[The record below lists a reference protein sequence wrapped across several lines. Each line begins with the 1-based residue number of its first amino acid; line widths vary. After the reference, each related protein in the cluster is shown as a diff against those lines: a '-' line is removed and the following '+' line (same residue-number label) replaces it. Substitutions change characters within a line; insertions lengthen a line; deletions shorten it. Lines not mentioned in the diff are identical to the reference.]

1 MHHPEPARLTA
12 FQAELTEYR
21 QCNWQDIFAGFSRL
35 RAITFSSSL
44 EFLLGLTG
52 RLEDMEIVFG
62 SEHILTK
69 THLALV
75 QASQVFEEYGFRDC
89 LADQKSLVEGLRRIL
104 GQRHHLFLPRLQDGT
119 LRFRLLTGR
128 PSHEKLYLLSGPDGH
143 RVVTGSANLSQAA
156 FHGRQHEI
164 IITFDDPAAWR
175 VFEDYYQRDYRQSVP
190 VEDEILIGVSPTS
203 KTGQMDIRAD
213 PLPYEDVPIVRA
225 IRAGLAHVEQGG
237 IPVPDGFS
245 ATALR
250 TARRLRQ
257 ELEAVPLP
265 MNRKGI
271 ALVTPGTVST
281 FLHARNSLPAPDR
294 VADGIPRA
302 TLSVRTGEIHLNDR
316 LWLSEKEMVPS
327 AQVARDA
334 RLLVNYIGSFA
345 AFYGNSRSAMTSYWA
360 FLVWLY
366 MAPFSAFLRQGAV
379 INHIDPW
386 LYPPYAVLY
395 GRSSGGKTLFTRIIA
410 QSMFG
415 IVKSIRS
422 SDFTAQRALA
432 LRHELGAI
440 PLLIDDVTPDRM
452 GKYVPDMVR
461 TDHDMADIYA
471 PIVLTTNKDVTSIP
485 ADLTKR
491 MVTCHIDASLPDSR
505 ALQTE
510 SPRRLQKEIGTAL
523 YRQYL
528 TLMLPHARAMRGEMD
543 HGGGKTIPDVFVLS
557 SRILLALLDQHVS
570 ARPDWACPLSYRTYQ
585 AMRAIQFQRIL
596 IEMIGSHPEN
606 ITLSR
611 DRRFMRARFAGDIRQ
626 AVAFEKSVPE
636 FVFKGRI
643 ADTVKLDLMAM
654 ENELGFAPIRQTS
667 VLGRI
672 MKAWK
677 KPGSPKGGHFVKND
691 NGP

>member
-1 MHHPEPARLTA
+1 MTDLLSNLPSRQPAPLTVFQARLDA
-12 FQAELTEYR
+12 HAQ
-21 QCNWQDIFAGFSRL
+21 QNWQDVFAGFSVL

-44 EFLLGLTG
+44 EFLLDLAEQF
-52 RLEDMEIVFG
+52 EDMEIIFG
-62 SEHILTK
+62 AEHILTK

-75 QASQVFEEYGFRDC
+75 QASQVFEAYGFRDC
-89 LADQKSLVEGLRRIL
+89 LADQKSLVEGLRQLL
-104 GQRHHLFLPRLQDGT
+104 GPRSSLFLPRLHDGT
-119 LRFRLLTGR
+119 LRFRLMTGR

-143 RVVTGSANLSQAA
+143 RVVTGSANLSLSA
-156 FHGRQHEI
+156 FHARQHEV
-164 IITFDDPAAWR
+164 IITFDDPTAWH
-175 VFEDYYQRDYRQSVP
+175 VFEDYYQRDYKQSVP
-190 VEDEILIGVSPTS
+190 VEDEILIGVSPTA
-203 KTGQMDIRAD
+203 KTGQADIRTD
-213 PLPYEDVPIVRA
+213 PIPYEDVPIVRA

-237 IPVPDGFS
+237 IPMPDGFS

-250 TARRLRQ
+250 MAQRLRQ
-257 ELEAVPLP
+257 ELETVPLP
-265 MNRKGI
+265 MNRKGM
-271 ALVTPGTVST
+271 ALVTPRTVST
-281 FLHARNSLPAPDR
+281 FLQARNNLPAPDR
-294 VADGIPRA
+294 PADDIPRA
-302 TLSVRTGEIHLNDR
+302 ILSVRTGEVHLNDR
-316 LWLSEKEMVPS
+316 LWLSEKETIP
-327 AQVARDA
+327 AEQVARDA
-334 RLLVNYIGSFA
+334 RMLVAYISSFA
-345 AFYGNSRSAMTSYWA
+345 AFYGNSQSAMASYWA

-366 MAPFSAFLRQGAV
+366 MAPFAAFLRQGAV

-432 LRHELGAI
+432 LRFGLGAI

-461 TDHDMADIYA
+461 TDHDMAERYA
-471 PIVLTTNKDVTSIP
+471 PIVLTTNKDVTSIS

-528 TLMLPHARAMRGEMD
+528 TLMLPQIRAMRIEMD
-543 HGGGKTIPDVFVLS
+543 QGAGKTIPDAFAIS
-557 SRILLALLDQHVS
+557 SRILLSLLEQHVS
-570 ARPDWACPLSYRTYQ
+570 PRPDWACPLSYRTYQ

-596 IEMIGSHPEN
+596 VEMIGSHPEN
-606 ITLSR
+606 IILSR
-611 DRRFMRARFAGDIRQ
+611 DKRFMRVRFGGDIRQ

-643 ADTVKLDLMAM
+643 ADTVKLDLLAM
-654 ENELGFAPIRQTS
+654 EEELGFSPVRNTS
-667 VLGRI
+667 LLGRVV
-672 MKAWK
+672 KAWK
-677 KPGSPKGGHFVKND
+677 KPG
-691 NGP
+691 